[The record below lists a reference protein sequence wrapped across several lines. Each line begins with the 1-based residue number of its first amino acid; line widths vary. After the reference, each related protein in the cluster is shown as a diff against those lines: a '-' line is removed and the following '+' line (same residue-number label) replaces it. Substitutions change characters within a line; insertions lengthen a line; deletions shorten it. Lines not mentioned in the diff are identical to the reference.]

1 MHFVTIPGAGGAGYA
16 WSLVAERLRAS
27 GHTVATPDL
36 PTGEHRGLSD
46 YADAIADAAGDA
58 SETTLVAHSLGGF
71 TAALAAR
78 RIPVARLVFLTG
90 MIPVPGESAGDWWD
104 AVGFAD
110 ERAKAE
116 RAAGRDPDAEFDL
129 GIVFFHDVPDDR
141 RATIESIQLP
151 PDAEEAFTEP
161 AGFSAWPSVPIRVLV
176 GRDDRFLPAEFQRR
190 VALERLPAGTEIVEV
205 PGGHMAALAAPDEV
219 AAAILAT

>member
-1 MHFVTIPGAGGAGYA
+1 
-16 WSLVAERLRAS
+16 
-27 GHTVATPDL
+27 
-36 PTGEHRGLSD
+36 
-46 YADAIADAAGDA
+46 
-58 SETTLVAHSLGGF
+58 VAHSLGGF
-71 TAALAAR
+71 TAALAAQ
-78 RIPVARLVFLTG
+78 RIPVARLVFLNG

-176 GRDDRFLPAEFQRR
+176 GRGDRFFPAEFQRR